1 MPDTLDAS
9 RFELPLAALI
19 DATESPEAESKWA
32 KFHSAQERARNALE
46 GRRKELD
53 DLYQRAIAPDSK
65 WHEITQVAS
74 VVGEWGRAAAEKLR
88 PQIDQLQIKLGA
100 STEPMSSELRQ
111 ARRESVEIAEAWLA
125 LYRELQDK
133 LLKLAAERRPADAV
147 LRARPVEGEIDCAEL
162 SCEHMARY
170 PKIRAALAK

>member
-1 MPDTLDAS
+1 
-9 RFELPLAALI
+9 
-19 DATESPEAESKWA
+19 
-32 KFHSAQERARNALE
+32 
-46 GRRKELD
+46 
-53 DLYQRAIAPDSK
+53 
-65 WHEITQVAS
+65 
-74 VVGEWGRAAAEKLR
+74 
-88 PQIDQLQIKLGA
+88 
-100 STEPMSSELRQ
+100 MSSELRQ

>member
-19 DATESPEAESKWA
+19 DATEWPEAESKWA
-32 KFHSAQERARNALE
+32 ELHSAQERARNALE
-46 GRRKELD
+46 DRHKELD
-53 DLYQRAIAPDSK
+53 DLYQRAIAPNSE

-74 VVGEWGRAAAEKLR
+74 MVGEWGRAAAEKLR
-88 PQIDQLQIKLGA
+88 PQIDQLQVKLTAPTG
-100 STEPMSSELRQ
+100 PMSPELRQ
-111 ARRESVEIAEAWLA
+111 ALRESIEVADAWLT

-147 LRARPVEGEIDCAEL
+147 LRARPVEGEIDYVEL
-162 SCEHMARY
+162 SREHMARY
-170 PKIRAALAK
+170 PKIRARLAE